1 MSQLPNHFQPNQLL
15 SSKNPYKQGQVIPD
29 PYDYQQQATALPIA
43 AFQVNWD
50 TGAAQNPYESPA
62 DYMVRTGSQML
73 MLTNNNW
80 KQNTSHT
87 LSDKTSLEGRLL
99 GEKFIEINNSV
110 FFFENGKKIPLTNFI
125 VEVTKRVC
133 RKSIGKSTD
142 FLTVRIIS
150 VASET
155 ELTVPLSKYKLLLS
169 EIKNDHPQFRLNAE
183 FRNAYSFFSEY
194 CSLVY
199 EESLSVIV
207 HSTIYEHAGWENV
220 NGQMIYLSGR
230 LSNCQSERYVWEVNP
245 RDIPAIYR
253 HGHDFLTIGNNLKTI
268 LPLFLYSHIGY
279 TAQLFEEAGYEVQF
293 LLMVVGKTG
302 SFKTSLCQELFQAFN
317 IDKFLN
323 FQSTPRAIELQRN
336 ECRDMTMLLDDIFS
350 SRDKDAVKKFAD
362 VLRVFGDNAAKA
374 KANAA
379 STKIERFDV
388 RGAAVVT
395 GESDLNTQQSSRL
408 RYLTIP
414 VDNSSFNAEKL
425 RSYQVNRATATQRNQ
440 PSIIQSYFSAYIYFL
455 ENNYTDVVHKIMQ
468 IDHHLAPLPIKFP
481 RLNMI
486 YLIMVATARIVIR
499 FGLTYGA
506 MTNEI
511 AETLL
516 AQWTELI
523 RIVILENQNDSTIC
537 EPYIAYLDA
546 LVQGIATGDILLAN
560 DKETFFQSGREYFG
574 FYDKQHERTYL
585 NYHKVFKYVERYYAD
600 LRGSFETTPRE
611 IHKVLYEQGLSEGYQ
626 EKGRNRYLK
635 KMAHNGEKSQMLC
648 LKHSAVEAALSEDKN

>member
-1 MSQLPNHFQPNQLL
+1 MSQLPNRFQPNQLL
-15 SSKNPYKQGQVIPD
+15 SSKNPYKQGQAIPD

-43 AFQVNWD
+43 AFQVISD
-50 TGAAQNPYESPA
+50 VDASPNPYESPA
-62 DYMVRTGSQML
+62 AYAVRTGSQML
-73 MLTNNNW
+73 LFSNNNW
-80 KQNTSHT
+80 KQNTRHA
-87 LSDKTSLEGRLL
+87 LLDKAALEGRLL
-99 GEKFIEINNSV
+99 GDKFVEINNSV
-110 FFFENGKKIPLTNFI
+110 FFLENDKKILLTNFI

-142 FLTVRIIS
+142 LLTVRIIS
-150 VASET
+150 AVSET

-183 FRNAYSFFSEY
+183 FRNAYAFFSEY

-199 EESLSVIV
+199 EESLGAII
-207 HSTIYEHAGWENV
+207 HSTIYEYAGWEKV
-220 NGQMIYLSGR
+220 NGQMTYLSGR
-230 LSNCQSERYVWEVNP
+230 LPNCQSERYVWEVNP
-245 RDIPAIYR
+245 HDIAAIYR
-253 HGHDFLTIGNNLKTI
+253 HGHDFLTIGNSLKTI

-302 SFKTSLCQELFQAFN
+302 SFKTSLCKELFQAFN

-408 RYLTIP
+408 RYLTIS

-425 RSYQVNRATATQRNQ
+425 RSYQVNRAAAKQHNQ
-440 PSIIQSYFSAYIYFL
+440 PSIIQNYFSAYIYYL
-455 ENNYTDVVHKIMQ
+455 ESNYNDVVREIMQ
-468 IDHHLAPLPIKFP
+468 IDHHLAPLSVKFP

-486 YLIMVATARIVIR
+486 YRIMVATARIVIR

-511 AETLL
+511 AETML
-516 AQWTELI
+516 AHWIELI

-537 EPYIAYLDA
+537 EPHIAYLDA
-546 LVQGIATGDILLAN
+546 LVQGIATGDILLAT

-574 FYDKQHERTYL
+574 FYDKQHEKTYL
-585 NYHKVFKYVERYYAD
+585 NYQKVFKYVEKYYAD
-600 LRGSFETTPRE
+600 LRGSFETTPSE

-635 KMAHNGEKSQMLC
+635 KVAHKDQKSQMLC
-648 LKHSAVEAALSEDKN
+648 LKHPAVEAALSEDKN